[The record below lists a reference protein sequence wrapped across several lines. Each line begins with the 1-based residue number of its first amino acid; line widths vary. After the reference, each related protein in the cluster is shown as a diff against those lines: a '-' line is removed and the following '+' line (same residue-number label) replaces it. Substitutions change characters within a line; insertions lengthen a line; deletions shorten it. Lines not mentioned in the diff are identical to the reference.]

1 MLSKSS
7 HCVFLNV
14 SQCPTSHDVYVK
26 PRLGW
31 VYLDRPVPLWMKIRC
46 LEISVSLLL
55 VSVSEPACL
64 AWHKIEKGP
73 LYCFSIKRC
82 SRVGRV
88 TGENLSWGSA
98 AIIFELFLGPCFLS
112 LSDFI
117 MSHLV
122 IIRCTYKQFDYTE
135 LCIMF
140 KACDRRNPGRSGA
153 TAIIIQPHHWSI
165 LKFTDA
171 SFYSH
176 DSIIAPS
183 DSSSQLYFQI
193 FHAIWYS
200 PKLSLQ
206 FCSVHRVTHSIG
218 YYWYKARL
226 KIIGICK
233 QK

>member
-1 MLSKSS
+1 MQQSWP
-7 HCVFLNV
+7 C
-14 SQCPTSHDVYVK
+14 DRRK
-26 PRLGW
+26 PVMRLGGDYIW
-31 VYLDRPVPLWMKIRC
+31 TFFGAM
-46 LEISVSLLL
+46 
-55 VSVSEPACL
+55 
-64 AWHKIEKGP
+64 
-73 LYCFSIKRC
+73 F
-82 SRVGRV
+82 
-88 TGENLSWGSA
+88 
-98 AIIFELFLGPCFLS
+98 S
-112 LSDFI
+112 LSVWFYYEP
-117 MSHLV
+117 S
-122 IIRCTYKQFDYTE
+122 CYYKMYVQQQFDYTE

-233 QK
+233 ENLRDGDTVSWNMFERGFQDCLQCQVCDRRKHGTAGYYVLSQPIWCR